1 MSLMVCSTCKNSF
14 PEDKF
19 PDLGG
24 DAVCE
29 FCMTGESI
37 KEAKEKL
44 IAKTDAIAKKMLDVT
59 GVEGTV
65 PKLNSVVSAIYKEF
79 GGPVGFA
86 QSFKWMMDEF
96 MGRKVIPVQAANVM
110 LQFMKIHFQLETKD
124 EDFDLKKM
132 TDEQIR
138 REQDLAMMQL
148 VLEASENPLRRD
160 ALSAMLEKQGYR
172 MEKMDD
178 KELTQSVLRRVE
190 EEVDPPAMRKFPL

>member
-14 PEDKF
+14 PADKF
-19 PDLGG
+19 PELGG
-24 DAVCE
+24 EPVCE
-29 FCMTGESI
+29 FCMTGESLAA
-37 KEAKEKL
+37 AKEKL
-44 IAKTDAIAKKMLDVT
+44 IAKTDQIAKGILDAT
-59 GVEGTV
+59 GVDGTI
-65 PKLNSVVSAIYKEF
+65 PKLNGVVSAIYKEF

-96 MGRKVIPVQAANVM
+96 MDRRQIPVQAANIM

-124 EDFDLKKM
+124 QDLDLKKM
-132 TDEQIR
+132 TDDQIR

-148 VLEASENPLRRD
+148 VLEAAENPMRRD

-178 KELTQSVLRRVE
+178 KELTESVLKRVDE
-190 EEVDPPAMRKFPL
+190 EIPAIRKFPL